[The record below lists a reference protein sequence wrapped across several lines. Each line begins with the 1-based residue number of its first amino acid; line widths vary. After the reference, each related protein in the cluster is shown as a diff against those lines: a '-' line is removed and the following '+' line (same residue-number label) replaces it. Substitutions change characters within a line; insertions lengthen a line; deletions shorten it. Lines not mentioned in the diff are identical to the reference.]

1 MNFSRNELI
10 KTEATMNQMRNAI
23 YHLCRLM
30 EKNGIHNLKETL
42 RKMGENIARTYINY
56 WKPVDLVTLANFKD
70 VLTTIY
76 QKILNSSI
84 SVEINETEKL
94 IHIQDYRCAL
104 CKYHYEDIEIAGCEI
119 LLGLVSEL
127 INHINKESYNST
139 PFLLNPYEVI
149 ESRAYGNKLCIQ
161 TFKYKIGKVV

>member
-1 MNFSRNELI
+1 
-10 KTEATMNQMRNAI
+10 
-23 YHLCRLM
+23 
-30 EKNGIHNLKETL
+30 LKEVRLKLKEKGST
-42 RKMGENIARTYINY
+42 KNEAE
-56 WKPVDLVTLANFKD
+56 
-70 VLTTIY
+70 
-76 QKILNSSI
+76 KII
-84 SVEINETEKL
+84 KVR
-94 IHIQDYRCAL
+94 DYNCAL